1 MVYLPAD
8 EYIVGKHAPLKSLK
22 SFDILALYKLL
33 YYCLLQYSRHWR
45 FSGVKNK
52 SYRQSW
58 GGYWS
63 GKSLWSLLLL
73 MNVLG
78 VSAGKVRRGAK
89 GLLENDG
96 PAIVR
101 SSQTEG
107 KEVEVIASSLAAA
120 ASSSRCPGLFDAC
133 S

>member
-1 MVYLPAD
+1 
-8 EYIVGKHAPLKSLK
+8 
-22 SFDILALYKLL
+22 
-33 YYCLLQYSRHWR
+33 
-45 FSGVKNK
+45 
-52 SYRQSW
+52 
-58 GGYWS
+58 
-63 GKSLWSLLLL
+63 